1 MKILRIDA
9 SARYQGSVSRELT
22 DELIDRLKQQDPHVE
37 VITRDLLKGIPLLDE
52 AMVRAYNTPDEERTP
67 EQKELL
73 SVSENLIAELKSAD
87 QIVIGVPIY
96 NFSVPA
102 ALKAYIDLVCRA
114 GLTFTY
120 SSEGPKGLLKDRKT
134 YLIVTSGGTPVGSDI
149 DFTTGYL
156 KHVLGFIGIQDVE
169 VIAADSLGRTGSEKL
184 SQVRKQLQT
193 MTIS

>member
-22 DELIDRLKQQDPHVE
+22 DELIDRLKQQDPSVE

-52 AMVRAYNTPDEERTP
+52 AMVRAYNTPGEERTP

-73 SVSENLIAELKSAD
+73 SVSENLIAELEAAD

-114 GLTFTY
+114 GITFTY